1 MTQTTMATAAA
12 GRQDLGL
19 LGSRQL
25 HAVQLISIGRLTPH
39 VIPFVPGTFVAIS
52 GRGPKGDSNES
63 SKTTAL
69 AATSLLLGDSEWK
82 LRGAGGQYATG
93 LLYNPPGLEHLAHAA
108 EHGYVIGLFAQPGE
122 PPTDLLTVWL
132 RINRRSPYIEVKVQ
146 SGDGLL
152 AFDDGQLVPALAD
165 EHWRA
170 MNHIGNG
177 SGLGARF
184 AETLYGT
191 SPRCIAHLT
200 KRGDL
205 KTRTASLLNAA
216 AGGFGPEEIGD
227 ELVRLAGRQDILED
241 DLAQRSELDEVSRLL
256 AERQQ
261 EVVER
266 ERQYE
271 RQLSEL
277 DNRDSARRLL
287 HSAQFEWASHDARRL
302 VDLLDARGEKQTASD
317 TELDRRSSLDEQL
330 AAAQTAIAQLADDTE
345 LRRRH
350 GKAVEELGLAQAA
363 HETAKDALR
372 AARAETETRRE
383 QVLALRA
390 EADGWTGDP
399 AAAEQAAERAAAHV
413 ADRERELAVAEADLR
428 RAQEALRQ
436 AEQGRGDAATALDRL
451 DAAGVPA
458 VGLLDGVEL
467 EFVGRREI
475 EPLMWSYRD
484 AVVVEQA
491 YADAALAALAD
502 EPWATVISGPADAE
516 LPSGVSACPPGAR
529 QFLHTLAG
537 RSHAHDNPARVSD
550 PELSLTVLSGSE
562 ALTGRDAR
570 VRASRARVDKAKTAL
585 DDAIG
590 GRDRA
595 ALVAGDANDDLRR
608 ARAAAVLP
616 EADEA
621 LRLSEERIGTTTET
635 LTGAESQLASAKK
648 AERDLDVVLIGLDA
662 ERERAEERVGTA
674 HQAITEHEAALAG
687 LWSELQA
694 LGDSIDAAEAA
705 WGGTEQAARERC
717 DQVGRDATTLRN
729 RANSALQEALF
740 AIGMRRDEDHAPT
753 DELLA
758 AWRARQSDE
767 RDTPFPLLAGP
778 LGEYLA
784 MTAEQDE
791 VLRARIEEDRA
802 EIAEALA
809 ASEANV
815 IEARAGLERIQD
827 AIHSQIETE
836 IHRIGEQFA
845 RLDVEAG
852 GFGAR
857 LELEIRP
864 PVDATDKWRWLV
876 TPMWTR
882 TPDGSFVPYT
892 APTNS
897 AQDKLYTVHLVLAAL
912 LAVPD
917 PAGRV
922 LVLDELGD
930 SLGAEHRRDVLRAIA
945 ETAHAK
951 GITVLGTCQDDV
963 LHHAAEFT
971 QEIVFFEY
979 ASKRDLINRPVRLFG
994 YDPQGQRV
1002 ELTRDAVLGGHP
1014 VV

>member
-1 MTQTTMATAAA
+1 MSQTTMATATA

-19 LGSRQL
+19 IGSRQL

-108 EHGYVIGLFAQPGE
+108 EHGFVVGLFAQPGE
-122 PPTDLLTVWL
+122 PPTDLATVWL
-132 RINRRSPYIEVKVQ
+132 RINRRSPYIEVKVEF
-146 SGDGLL
+146 GNGLL
-152 AFDDGQLVPALAD
+152 DIDDGQLVPAQAD

-170 MNHIGNG
+170 MTHIGTG
-177 SGLGARF
+177 STLGARF

-205 KTRTASLLNAA
+205 KTRNASLLNAA

-241 DLAQRSELDEVSRLL
+241 DLAQRSELDAVTRLL
-256 AERQQ
+256 AERQS
-261 EVVER
+261 EAVER

-271 RQLSEL
+271 HQLSEL
-277 DNRDSARRLL
+277 DSRDSARRLL
-287 HSAQFEWASHDARRL
+287 EDAQFEWASHDARRL
-302 VDLLDARGEKQTASD
+302 IDLVDARQQKQATSD
-317 TELDRRSSLDEQL
+317 AEVDRRSLLDQ
-330 AAAQTAIAQLADDTE
+330 QLADAQQAISNLADDSD

-350 GKAVEELGLAQAA
+350 ADANEAFALVE
-363 HETAKDALR
+363 AKRDAEKDRLR
-372 AARAETETRRE
+372 EARAETQARRE
-383 QVLALRA
+383 QVLAMRA
-390 EADGWTGDP
+390 EADGWTG
-399 AAAEQAAERAAAHV
+399 
-413 ADRERELAVAEADLR
+413 ELAVAETAALTAAAHVTQCEREFAVANADVD
-428 RAQEALRQ
+428 RAGALLQQ
-436 AEQGRGDAATALDRL
+436 AQDGRGDAASTLDRL
-451 DAAGVPA
+451 DIAGVPG
-458 VGLLDGVEL
+458 VGLLDSVEL
-467 EFVGRREI
+467 DFVGRREL
-475 EPLMWSYRD
+475 EPLLWPYRD
-484 AVVVEQA
+484 AVVVEPA
-491 YADAALAALAD
+491 DVDAALLALAD
-502 EPWATVISGPADAE
+502 EPWAMVISGPPNAD
-516 LPSGVSACPPGAR
+516 LPNGVSACPTGAR
-529 QFLHTLAG
+529 QFLRVLAERG
-537 RSHAHDNPARVSD
+537 DAHDNPARVSD
-550 PELSLTVLSGSE
+550 SELSLTVLSSSE

-570 VRASRARVDKAKTAL
+570 VRASQARVEQAKTVRDKAA
-585 DDAIG
+585 
-590 GRDRA
+590 GRREQA
-595 ALVAGDANDDLRR
+595 KLVAGAADDELRR
-608 ARAAAVLP
+608 ARAAAGLP
-616 EADEA
+616 QAEEA
-621 LRLSEERIGTTTET
+621 LARSEARVDAATEALAEIENE
-635 LTGAESQLASAKK
+635 LTVAKK
-648 AERDLDVVLIGLDA
+648 AERDLDVTLLGLAA
-662 ERERAEERVGTA
+662 ERERAEAQLTGARQAVDE
-674 HQAITEHEAALAG
+674 HQSVLAAL
-687 LWSELQA
+687 WIELQA
-694 LGDSIDAAEAA
+694 LGDSIEAAEAA
-705 WGGTEQAARERC
+705 WGGTEQAARQRC
-717 DQVGRDATTLRN
+717 DQIGRDATTLRN
-729 RANSALQEALF
+729 RANATLQEALF

-767 RDTPFPLLAGP
+767 RDTPFPQLARP

-836 IHRIGEQFA
+836 IQRIGEQFA
-845 RLDVEAG
+845 RLDAEAG

-857 LELEIRP
+857 LELEIRQ

-876 TPMWTR
+876 TPMWKR
-882 TPDGSFVPYT
+882 TPEGSFVPYT

-1002 ELTRDAVLGGHP
+1002 ELTRDVVLRGRP
-1014 VV
+1014 LV